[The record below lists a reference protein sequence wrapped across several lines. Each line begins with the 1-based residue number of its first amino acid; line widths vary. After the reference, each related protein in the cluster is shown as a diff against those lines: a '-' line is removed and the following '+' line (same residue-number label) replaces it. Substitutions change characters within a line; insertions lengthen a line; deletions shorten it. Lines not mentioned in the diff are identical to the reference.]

1 MSAASRES
9 GGGQPGDWQELP
21 KEGVIAA
28 PLVQTADTCWGR
40 VRFEGTRVPVATLF
54 DYLADGLSLDDFLEA
69 IPTVRREQAAA
80 ALRLASRVLAGER
93 G

>member
-1 MSAASRES
+1 MRVARNVGIGPLE
-9 GGGQPGDWQELP
+9 QWEDLP
-21 KEGVIAA
+21 KEGVFAA
-28 PLVQTADTCWGR
+28 PLVQTEDTRWGR

-54 DYLADGLSLDDFLEA
+54 DYLADGQSLSDFLEA
-69 IPTVRREQAAA
+69 IPTVRREQAIA

>member
-1 MSAASRES
+1 MGTAKEAH
-9 GGGQPGDWQELP
+9 GGRPETWQDLP
-21 KEGVIAA
+21 KEGVFAA
-28 PLVQTADTCWGR
+28 PLVQTEDTRWGR

-54 DYLADGLSLDDFLEA
+54 DYLADGQSLADFLEA
-69 IPTVRREQAAA
+69 IPTVRREHAVA

>member
-1 MSAASRES
+1 MSAAEVSETRLPEE
-9 GGGQPGDWQELP
+9 WQDLP
-21 KEGVIAA
+21 KKAVFAA
-28 PLVQTADTCWGR
+28 PLVQTEDTRWGR

-54 DYLADGLSLDDFLEA
+54 DYLADGQSLADFLEA
-69 IPTVRREQAAA
+69 IPAVRREQAVA

>member
-1 MSAASRES
+1 MSAIRGVGSAPAEE
-9 GGGQPGDWQELP
+9 WQGLP
-21 KEGVIAA
+21 KEGVFCA
-28 PLVQTADTCWGR
+28 PLVQTEDTRWGR

-54 DYLADGLSLDDFLEA
+54 DYLADGQSLADFLEA
-69 IPTVRREQAAA
+69 IPTVRREQAVA

>member
-1 MSAASRES
+1 MSAAGES
-9 GGGQPGDWQELP
+9 KASPPRDWQDLP
-21 KEGVIAA
+21 AEGVFAL
-28 PLVQTADTCWGR
+28 PLVQTADTSWGR

-54 DYLADGLSLDDFLEA
+54 DYLAGGQSLADFLVA
-69 IPTVRREQAAA
+69 VPTVRREQAVA